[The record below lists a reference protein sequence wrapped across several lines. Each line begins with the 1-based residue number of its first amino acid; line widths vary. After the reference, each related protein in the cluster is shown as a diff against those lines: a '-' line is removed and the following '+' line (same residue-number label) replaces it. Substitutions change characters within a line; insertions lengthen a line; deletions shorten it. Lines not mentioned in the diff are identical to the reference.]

1 MEKKDTEKET
11 QPLGEEEKTGEE
23 VQRTPEEEE
32 AGKYK
37 LDFNLND

>member
-1 MEKKDTEKET
+1 MFHIELNHLVRKKKLAKKFKEP
-11 QPLGEEEKTGEE
+11 QK
-23 VQRTPEEEE
+23 REE